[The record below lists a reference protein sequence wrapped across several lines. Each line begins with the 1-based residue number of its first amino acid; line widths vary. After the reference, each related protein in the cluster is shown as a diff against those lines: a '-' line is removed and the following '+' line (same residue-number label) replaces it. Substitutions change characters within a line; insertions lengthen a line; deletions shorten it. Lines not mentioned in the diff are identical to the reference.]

1 MSMKSKNW
9 NSILADNRLKIDAAI
24 DQIFNSKNK
33 DFRFR
38 RSAEQPISKENSGI
52 GNFHQTSKTYHFFCC
67 SVGPIQLES
76 SKGNIKQAEI
86 VIFKANFIESRISNG
101 KKLELFNTYH
111 WINVKLNL
119 SADYDNS
126 IARYSSFVQC
136 ISFEE

>member
-1 MSMKSKNW
+1 MKSKNW

-24 DQIFNSKNK
+24 DQILNSKNK

-101 KKLELFNTYH
+101 KKLELIIPNYSI
-111 WINVKLNL
+111 INVKLNL

-126 IARYSSFVQC
+126 IDRYSSFVEC